1 MQLYLWV
8 AIAIVVVAIVGF
20 AAYWSRGRR
29 SRRLRARFGPEYN
42 RTVKAAG
49 DERRA
54 EEELA
59 AREER
64 RRRFQVRELEPAERT
79 RYQEA
84 WQVVQAHFVDEPG
97 TALREANV
105 LVNEV
110 MKGRGYPMDDFEQ
123 SAADISVDHPH
134 EVEDY
139 RTAHSISASAA
150 RQEAGTEDLRR
161 GMQHY
166 RALFASLLGE
176 ASPNHGSEPAAH
188 TQPESA
194 QTRTEGR

>member
-8 AIAIVVVAIVGF
+8 AIAIVVVVVVAF
-20 AAYWSRGRR
+20 AAYWIRARR
-29 SRRLRARFGPEYN
+29 SRQLRARFGPEYN
-42 RTVKAAG
+42 RTVSAVG

-54 EEELA
+54 EQELA

-64 RRRFQVRELEPAERT
+64 RRRFQVRELEPQERA
-79 RYQEA
+79 RYREA
-84 WQVVQAHFVDEPG
+84 WQAVQGHFVDEPE

-110 MKGRGYPMDDFEQ
+110 MKARGYPMDDFEQ
-123 SAADISVDHPH
+123 SASDISVDHPQ

-139 RTAHSISASAA
+139 RNAHSISDSAA

-176 ASPNHGSEPAAH
+176 ASTGDGSAGQEREP
-188 TQPESA
+188 E
-194 QTRTEGR
+194 QTPGERR

>member
-1 MQLYLWV
+1 MQLYLWI
-8 AIAIVVVAIVGF
+8 AIAIVVVVIVAG
-20 AAYWSRGRR
+20 AAYWARGQR

-42 RTVKAAG
+42 RTVSAVG

-54 EEELA
+54 EEELT

-64 RRRFQVRELEPAERT
+64 RRRFQVRELDPGDRAHFR
-79 RYQEA
+79 EA

-97 TALREANV
+97 TALREAKV
-105 LVNEV
+105 LVDEV
-110 MKGRGYPMDDFEQ
+110 MKGRGYPMDQFEQ
-123 SAADISVDHPH
+123 TAADISVDHPQ

-139 RTAHSISASAA
+139 RLAHSISASAA

-176 ASPNHGSEPAAH
+176 ESPRRGSEPAREPDPDSEQA
-188 TQPESA
+188 PRE
-194 QTRTEGR
+194 RR